1 MFCSLFPDFCDFQ
14 DLMTKKPIGEG
25 RERDGLYYMERVPR
39 PSPILANTVTAEL
52 WHQRLVHPSTNRLNL
67 FLSKNFV
74 VTNDDPKDLFCSTCP
89 LAKHTRLPFT
99 SRSERCMQPFDLVHT
114 DLWGPARSSSFSGA
128 TYFVIFVDD
137 YTRCTWLYLLK
148 HKSDVVDVFHTFYA
162 MVCTQFNRPIKIL
175 RSDNGT
181 EFTSGAMKSFYREK
195 GILHQNA

>member
-1 MFCSLFPDFCDFQ
+1 MMIPRTFFVLLAPWLNTLDFP
-14 DLMTKKPIGEG
+14 LLLVV
-25 RERDGLYYMERVPR
+25 RDVC
-39 PSPILANTVTAEL
+39 
-52 WHQRLVHPSTNRLNL
+52 NL
-67 FLSKNFV
+67 
-74 VTNDDPKDLFCSTCP
+74 
-89 LAKHTRLPFT
+89 
-99 SRSERCMQPFDLVHT
+99 FDLVHT

-148 HKSDVVDVFHTFYA
+148 QKYDVVDVFHTFYA